1 MKDYL
6 RSSPVLLAGMVLLL
20 LLLGAPASTR
30 VAAQAFNDDYLR
42 GYAAAV
48 LKMNFGGSAKIHR
61 VERGVVY
68 VENMALSEED
78 QTALRRM
85 LSDSEGFVRLE
96 LVKPSDVAAE
106 SRLDAYKRPP
116 EDDRLPMFLAK
127 SSLFQPLI
135 ADPRWPHFSAAYQRY
150 LGDRELANV
159 GAASFGETFSLYR
172 FAGPRESVLEA
183 GIQAGVFSI
192 FDLGA
197 ESHDLVNADY
207 MVGIPIVLKKG
218 NFSNQTSLYH
228 QSSHLGD
235 EFLLRNRVQERV
247 NLSYEGLSS
256 IFSYHLPLG
265 FRGYGGGGYLIHKD
279 PSNLDPWS
287 AHFGMEF
294 RSPEALLG
302 GALRPVAA
310 LDIQCLQENDWGL
323 DLSFRTGFQFQN
335 PDFFSRK
342 MMLLLEYYK
351 GQSPNGQFF
360 ERDIESLGIGLHFF
374 ID

>member
-6 RSSPVLLAGMVLLL
+6 RLILVLPVGLMLLL
-20 LLLGAPASTR
+20 PGVQASAR
-30 VAAQAFNDDYLR
+30 AAAQVFNDDYLR
-42 GYAAAV
+42 GYATAV
-48 LKMNFGGSAKIHR
+48 LKMNFGGSANLHL
-61 VERGVVY
+61 VDQGVVY

-78 QTALRRM
+78 QTALQQM
-85 LSDSEGFVRLE
+85 LSGSEGFVRLE
-96 LVKPSDVAAE
+96 LLKPSEVAAE
-106 SRLDAYKRPP
+106 NRPAAFRRPP
-116 EDDRLPMFLAK
+116 ESERLPMFLAK
-127 SSLFQPLI
+127 SPLFQPLI
-135 ADPRWPHFSAAYQRY
+135 ADPRWPHFSATYQRY

-159 GAASFGETFSLYR
+159 GATSFGETFSLYR
-172 FAGPRESVLEA
+172 FGGPWESVLEV

-192 FDLGA
+192 FDLDA

-207 MVGIPIVLKKG
+207 MVGIPLTLKKE

-235 EFLLRNRVQERV
+235 EFLLRNRAQERV

-294 RSPEALLG
+294 RSPEVFLG

-310 LDIQCLQENDWGL
+310 LDVQCLQENDWGM

-360 ERDIESLGIGLHFF
+360 ERDIETVGIGLHFF